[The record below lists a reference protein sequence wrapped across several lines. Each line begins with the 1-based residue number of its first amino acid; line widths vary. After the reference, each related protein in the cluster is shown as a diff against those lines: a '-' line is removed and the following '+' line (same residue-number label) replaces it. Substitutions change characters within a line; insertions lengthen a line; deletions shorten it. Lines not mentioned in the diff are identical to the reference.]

1 MLERDLL
8 ALQAWKA
15 ESDRAEMVARA
26 DVEETMREMRGRMTA
41 MALSQQQILRDENKA
56 LSIAN
61 QALRQL
67 LQSTDCPNKTRPKE
81 LSETMSLFISW
92 PMKNAF
98 GHSLSPAEVIEH
110 IKIYGTIESWT
121 QTDIAKAGK
130 TELLVR
136 MSSFLEVKRLV
147 AANLRLR
154 CTELQISL
162 SLRDGACQTRFR
174 GEEWKFPACGLHCW
188 SCEHLVFELCLPD
201 SIFVGVRISR
211 SQLVVGLQFR
221 KCAVI

>member
-1 MLERDLL
+1 MRRRQHWRRTAVVDAVQLQCEIRELRESNAKSEAELQELRLKKLQTAEYEEVVIELRDENAMLERDLL

-81 LSETMSLFISW
+81 PSETMPLFISW
-92 PMKNAF
+92 PTKNAF

-121 QTDIAKAGK
+121 QTDTAKAGK

-154 CTELQISL
+154 CTELQIS
-162 SLRDGACQTRFR
+162 GKFR
-174 GEEWKFPACGLHCW
+174 
-188 SCEHLVFELCLPD
+188 
-201 SIFVGVRISR
+201 
-211 SQLVVGLQFR
+211 
-221 KCAVI
+221 